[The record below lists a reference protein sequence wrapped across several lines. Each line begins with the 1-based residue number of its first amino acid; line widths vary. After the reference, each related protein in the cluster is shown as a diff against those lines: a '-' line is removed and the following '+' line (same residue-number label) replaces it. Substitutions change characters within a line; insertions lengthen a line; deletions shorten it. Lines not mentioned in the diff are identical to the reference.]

1 MARKRYKKRN
11 PTLSLRRP
19 LGAVT
24 AGFKP
29 GTLIGAAPV
38 ALGVVAGMLVRKQ
51 IAKFFAPAGSG
62 MLSYVAGLAGAGLLS
77 MVPRFGPKLFGG
89 AVLGEVLR
97 FGNSVLPSA
106 YQIPGLSGMGDYMM
120 GDYMQGMGDYMQ
132 GIGDYIGEGTTG
144 AAPEVN
150 SDPFDV
156 GASDQDN
163 F

>member
-29 GTLIGAAPV
+29 ATLIGAAPV
-38 ALGVVAGMLVRKQ
+38 ALGIVSGMLVRKQ
-51 IAKFFAPAGSG
+51 IARFFAPAGSG

-77 MVPRFGPKLFGG
+77 MVPRFGPKLFAG

-106 YQIPGLSGMGDYMM
+106 YQIPGLNGMSDYLMGDYMEGMGDYLS
-120 GDYMQGMGDYMQ
+120 
-132 GIGDYIGEGTTG
+132 GIGDYIGEEPTG
-144 AAPEVN
+144 PMPEV
-150 SDPFDV
+150 DV
-156 GASDQDN
+156 GASDADL